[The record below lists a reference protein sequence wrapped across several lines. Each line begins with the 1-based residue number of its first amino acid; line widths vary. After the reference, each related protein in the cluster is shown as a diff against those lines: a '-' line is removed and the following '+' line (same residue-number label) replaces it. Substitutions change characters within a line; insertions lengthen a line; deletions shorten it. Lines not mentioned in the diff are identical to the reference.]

1 MGQSRPLFVYFCPFL
16 ITISILQIEK
26 SIDGVLGIR
35 TCSCMMVGADG
46 NHGAMAAATLK
57 IEYYPNGSQYLP
69 NSLPT
74 RRVHEQKL
82 SMTKPSKKPFISIKW
97 LRSLRTFISPKDDY
111 ALSTENNFLEIRFF
125 SLSFFAVKETKF
137 LLTGVAVR
145 SRNERSESFFK
156 NFQNKFCPKLNYDT
170 RKYVSLRQ
178 RSTLCSSEIKH
189 KNELKRASLA
199 H

>member
-1 MGQSRPLFVYFCPFL
+1 MVTLIFLKKLANPGLFLFIFL
-16 ITISILQIEK
+16 DTISILQIEK

-82 SMTKPSKKPFISIKW
+82 SMTKPSKN
-97 LRSLRTFISPKDDY
+97 LLSL
-111 ALSTENNFLEIRFF
+111 
-125 SLSFFAVKETKF
+125 
-137 LLTGVAVR
+137 
-145 SRNERSESFFK
+145 
-156 NFQNKFCPKLNYDT
+156 LNDCD
-170 RKYVSLRQ
+170 L
-178 RSTLCSSEIKH
+178 
-189 KNELKRASLA
+189 
-199 H
+199 